1 VTLDSVNPRRPV
13 LVRVVPVTPPRC
25 SVWGEAGRGKD
36 GVMYGVPD
44 GDFAPPAAEDP
55 AVRAAEDVARL
66 FDRPGLGRLE
76 RLARKATTHLTS
88 SSEPNGGSVPSNSV
102 SSNSVSSNSV
112 SSGQPGETW

>member
-1 VTLDSVNPRRPV
+1 
-13 LVRVVPVTPPRC
+13 
-25 SVWGEAGRGKD
+25 
-36 GVMYGVPD
+36 MYGVPD

-76 RLARKATTHLTS
+76 RLARKATTHLAS
-88 SSEPNGGSVPSNSV
+88 SSEPDGGSVSSNSVSSNSVSSNSV

-112 SSGQPGETW
+112 SSGQPREIW